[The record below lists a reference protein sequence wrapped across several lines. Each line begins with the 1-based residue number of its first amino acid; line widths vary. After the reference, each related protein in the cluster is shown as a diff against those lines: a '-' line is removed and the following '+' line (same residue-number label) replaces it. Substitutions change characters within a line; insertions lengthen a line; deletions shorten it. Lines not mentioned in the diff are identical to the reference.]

1 MAFIRG
7 SSIGGKKLKMLA
19 STGAQIVPL
28 PYRTS
33 DGIKLKFK
41 MLVGYLNSGGVIF
54 GDDWSQYG
62 VLFYFASNSYFGL
75 RVISF
80 VNDYIPIKAFE
91 IVDVEFDYTTGILKL
106 NNDTYGEYHAGN
118 NYTINL
124 FGISSS
130 HRSWVALSD
139 ISIEQNGSEVMHLEP
154 RLNSQTGAGYYH
166 DTIGGQDYYST
177 TGTNLIYTEI

>member
-1 MAFIRG
+1 MAFVRG

-33 DGIKLKFK
+33 DGVKLKFK
-41 MLVGYLNSGGVIF
+41 MLLGYPSSEGVIF

-62 VLFYFASNSYFGL
+62 VLFYFTNNRKFGL
-75 RVISF
+75 RVVSW
-80 VNDYIPIKAFE
+80 VSDNIPIKAFE

-124 FGISSS
+124 FGISTS
-130 HRSWVALSD
+130 HRAWVALSD
-139 ISIEQNGSEVMHLEP
+139 ISIEQNGSEIMHLEP
-154 RLNSQTGAGYYH
+154 RLNSQTGGGYYH
-166 DTIGGQDYYST
+166 DTIGDQDYYST
-177 TGTNLIYTEI
+177 TGTDLIYTEI